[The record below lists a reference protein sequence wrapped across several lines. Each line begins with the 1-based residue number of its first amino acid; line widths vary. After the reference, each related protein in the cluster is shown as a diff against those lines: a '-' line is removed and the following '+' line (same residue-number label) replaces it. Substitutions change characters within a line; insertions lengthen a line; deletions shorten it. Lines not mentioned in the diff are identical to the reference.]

1 MHATIYM
8 ISHMYNVHYHC
19 MYFVCVCVWNA
30 FHCAVQVRLCMWT
43 LGARAVRYISAYSY
57 KHNWAYTACSLYLS
71 LSRKLRDDVP
81 NKLHILSSHG
91 VKHKYMLIRTVH
103 KHKYVAVRA
112 SVRFDTHM
120 TTKIFGFISSQ
131 HYWSLHFSNNIAEPN
146 IPRLKGFGPA
156 TSRGGGRDNYAQ
168 IPSTRR
174 ECAAKK
180 TCYICD
186 LLRLI
191 CLLGAVHFE
200 IEVICHVSQF
210 VLGVLIYASIVSA
223 RPQLFSL
230 SLKNFDE

>member
-1 MHATIYM
+1 MYTTIVC
-8 ISHMYNVHYHC
+8 IS
-19 MYFVCVCVWNA
+19 CVCV
-30 FHCAVQVRLCMWT
+30 FEMHSIVQFMSDYVCELWA
-43 LGARAVRYISAYSY
+43 LARCDTSPHIRISTIELILLALS
-57 KHNWAYTACSLYLS
+57 LS

-91 VKHKYMLIRTVH
+91 VKHKYMLIRFVH

-174 ECAAKK
+174 ECAVKK